1 MAVGYHPRT
10 LAIGDL
16 NGRQKAA
23 ILLAVIGPEAAADI
37 TSSLSQTELEE
48 ISLEIARLEEIPIPL
63 AEAVLAEWEQTG
75 TAALTLASGG
85 VNKAKEILE
94 QAVGA
99 QKAAVIFKRIEA
111 QLREAVGFTKLKQ
124 ADPQQVATLLR
135 NEHPQTIALI
145 CAHLDPQRTASMML
159 ELPAALGS
167 EVLYRMAKMEK
178 VLPEVLQIVER
189 SFGSDAG
196 LSVSQDLAESG
207 GPAAVAAVLNHVGTS
222 LEKELM
228 DAVAQQDAEL
238 CEQIKNLMFVFE
250 DMVRLDDRSLQRV
263 MRDVDMKQLAVALK
277 AASDELKQKIFAC
290 MSQRALGALQEE
302 MEFLGPVKVRDVDAA
317 QAGVV
322 KLVRA
327 LEESG
332 DITISSGGDDVL
344 I

>member
-1 MAVGYHPRT
+1 MSTGYHPRT
-10 LAIGDL
+10 LTIADL
-16 NGRQKAA
+16 TGRQKAA
-23 ILLAVIGPEAAADI
+23 ILLSVIGPEAAAEI
-37 TSSLSQTELEE
+37 TSSLSQDELEE

-63 AEAVLAEWEQTG
+63 AEAVLDEWEQTG

-85 VNKAKEILE
+85 VTKAKEILE
-94 QAVGA
+94 QALGA
-99 QKAAVIFKRIEA
+99 QKAAIVFKRIEA
-111 QLREAVGFTKLKQ
+111 QLRDTVGFTKLKQ

-145 CAHLDPQRTASMML
+145 CAHLDAQRTAAMIQ
-159 ELPAALGS
+159 ELPTALGS

-189 SFGSDAG
+189 SFGSESG
-196 LSVSQDLAESG
+196 LAVSQDLTESG

-250 DMVRLDDRSLQRV
+250 DLVRLDDRSLQRV
-263 MRDVDMKQLAVALK
+263 MRDVDMKQLAMALK
-277 AASDELKQKIFAC
+277 AASDELKQKIFAS

-317 QAGVV
+317 QAAVV

-332 DITISSGGDDVL
+332 EITISSGGDDVL